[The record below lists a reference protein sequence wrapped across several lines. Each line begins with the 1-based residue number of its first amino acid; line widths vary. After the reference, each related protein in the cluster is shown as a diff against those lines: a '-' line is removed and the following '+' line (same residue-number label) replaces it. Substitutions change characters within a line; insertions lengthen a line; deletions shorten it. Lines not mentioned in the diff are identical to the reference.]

1 MLQQQ
6 NAQQKLA
13 PENEKERKE
22 VVGRAST
29 YLPAWVPNVRLRHD
43 VIPYQPVRN
52 AHVELVRQVAVTDEL
67 VRAETVGIEAFLCR
81 LGVLARYVV
90 REVVPTGI
98 QHSRAEQSRAED
110 VRWRSGA
117 GDVGDTEAVR
127 STYSSN

>member
-1 MLQQQ
+1 M
-6 NAQQKLA
+6 KKK
-13 PENEKERKE
+13 EKKSS
-22 VVGRAST
+22 VA

-98 QHSRAEQSRAED
+98 QHSGAEQSGWPSRAEQSRGGQKRSDGGAEQVMWVTRRPFD
-110 VRWRSGA
+110 RHIA
-117 GDVGDTEAVR
+117 AIK
-127 STYSSN
+127 